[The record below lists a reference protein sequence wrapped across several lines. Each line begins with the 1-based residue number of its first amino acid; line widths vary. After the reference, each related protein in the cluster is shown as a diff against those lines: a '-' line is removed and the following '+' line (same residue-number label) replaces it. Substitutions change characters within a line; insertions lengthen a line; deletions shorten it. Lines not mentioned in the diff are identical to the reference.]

1 MQVLNRILLG
11 LGSDFPDDTIFK
23 YTTTESKL
31 TTWDINPS
39 VAYKLF
45 DKLVIAVGFRAIYA
59 DVSLKQMIPLQTF
72 GLPDGGQTFKA
83 TGTGYGWNFGAT
95 YSPIDV
101 LAFGASYRSPVDI
114 DLNGDVSFDLTQ
126 NNTPLLTTIFPTTAA
141 VSGINLPGQLFL
153 GIAYKPSRSWVF
165 EIATRFEQYSS
176 YEKLEVTTRLPVAGQ
191 TSRTINKDWHDVWA
205 YMFGVSYQID
215 EGYRF
220 SAGYLYEENPVPDRT
235 YEPAASGQDKHTLT
249 VGVAK
254 RFTNITGRVSYAYD
268 FYKDR
273 EISNNGTSSLLNG
286 NYSQKNQMV
295 ALTLSWH
302 I

>member
-1 MQVLNRILLG
+1 MNFAGGVTLIWPQKKLESTVTNEAYESSSKTYTPLHLTSAYRLSEDVSFALTVNNSFG

-45 DKLVIAVGFRAIYA
+45 DKMVIAVGFRAIYA

-83 TGTGYGWNFGAT
+83 TGTGYGWNVGAT

-153 GIAYKPSRSWVF
+153 GIAYKP
-165 EIATRFEQYSS
+165 
-176 YEKLEVTTRLPVAGQ
+176 
-191 TSRTINKDWHDVWA
+191 
-205 YMFGVSYQID
+205 
-215 EGYRF
+215 
-220 SAGYLYEENPVPDRT
+220 
-235 YEPAASGQDKHTLT
+235 
-249 VGVAK
+249 
-254 RFTNITGRVSYAYD
+254 
-268 FYKDR
+268 
-273 EISNNGTSSLLNG
+273 
-286 NYSQKNQMV
+286 
-295 ALTLSWH
+295 
-302 I
+302 